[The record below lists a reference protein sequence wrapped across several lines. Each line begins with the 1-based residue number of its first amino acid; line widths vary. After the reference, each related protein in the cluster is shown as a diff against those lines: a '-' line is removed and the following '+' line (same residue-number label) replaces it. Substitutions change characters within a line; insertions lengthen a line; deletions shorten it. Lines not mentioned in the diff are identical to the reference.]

1 MDTFL
6 LGVLVE
12 YPNIINRIN
21 NKTKGKKCV
30 VTNNVTVTLVPVIPV
45 NVDKEYLKIFW
56 SPLLWFIGI
65 VILLILAW

>member
-12 YPNIINRIN
+12 YPYMINRIN
-21 NKTKGKKCV
+21 NKTKEKKCV
-30 VTNNVTVTLVPVIPV
+30 VTKLASVTLVPVIHV

-56 SPLLWFIGI
+56 SPVIWFIVI
-65 VILLILAW
+65 VILMIIAW